1 MILYNGTVFLVYF
14 ILKEIFSNE
23 IKYRKLLKLII
34 IILFIYQSEKIYRS
48 TIVPVL
54 NSKYFDKNIS
64 FSEMYFKSEIIENNK
79 LILKLKKI
87 IFL

>member
-14 ILKEIFSNE
+14 IRKEIFSNE
-23 IKYRKLLKLII
+23 IKYQKVIKINNNNS
-34 IILFIYQSEKIYRS
+34 FIYQSKKFIVK

-64 FSEMYFKSEIIENNK
+64 FSEMYF
-79 LILKLKKI
+79 
-87 IFL
+87 